1 MRIFVALALAVPIGS
16 VAAAQA
22 LPIRTAALVPARDS
36 FAIRANGLPLGSLVT
51 AVEVTADGF
60 RIRERSR
67 IEGLVEQETT
77 VELDRQGA
85 MLRVRQS
92 GQVQGEQTVIELDYN
107 KGGVKGRATTV
118 GPNGPV
124 NVTIDTTL
132 TDPVVDDN
140 AIQGLVPTLPWAPD
154 SRWTFRVF
162 SGGQNETALRT
173 LQVTGTSQLPLG
185 AGQNVDAYLVDLTGG
200 PQTVNFWVSRQA
212 PFRLLKIAIAGT
224 PVEIVRVE

>member
-1 MRIFVALALAVPIGS
+1 MRIIVALALTVPIGS

-22 LPIRTAALVPARDS
+22 LPIRVAALVPARDS

-51 AVEVTADGF
+51 AVEATADGV
-60 RIRERSR
+60 RLREHSR

-77 VELDRQGA
+77 VDLDRQGA

-92 GQVQGEQTVIELDYN
+92 GQVQGEPTVIELDYGN
-107 KGGVKGRATTV
+107 GGVKGRANTV

-124 NVTIDTTL
+124 SITIDTTL
-132 TDPVVDDN
+132 TEPVVDDN
-140 AIQGLVPTLPWAPD
+140 AIQGLVPALPWAAD

-162 SGGQNETALRT
+162 SGGQNETAVRT
-173 LQVTGTSQLPLG
+173 LQVTGTDQVVLTGGL
-185 AGQNVDAYLVDLTGG
+185 NVDAYLVDLTGG